1 MIARTWHGVT
11 PLEKADEYYEYL
23 LRTGVQDYKATPGN
37 LGVHVLRRIEGDQAH
52 FVLISYWESL
62 DGIRAFAGNDV
73 EAARYYPEDRE
84 YLVELAPRVTHYEV
98 LMSPDTSTAA

>member
-11 PLEKADEYYEYL
+11 LLEKADEYYEYL
-23 LRTGVQDYKATPGN
+23 LQTGVQDYKATPGN
-37 LGVHVLRRIEGDQAH
+37 LGVHVFRRIEGDQAH

-73 EAARYYPEDRE
+73 EAARYYSKDSE
-84 YLVELAPRVTHYEV
+84 YLVELALRATHYEV
-98 LMSPDTSTAA
+98 LMSPDTGTAA